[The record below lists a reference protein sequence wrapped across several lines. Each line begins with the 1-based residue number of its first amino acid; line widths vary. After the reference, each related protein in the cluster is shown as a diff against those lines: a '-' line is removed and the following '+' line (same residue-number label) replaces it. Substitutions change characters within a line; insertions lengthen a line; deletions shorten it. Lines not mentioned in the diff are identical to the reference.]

1 MIPHPGLR
9 RSCRYIERLWR
20 RNMKHTLVVA
30 VTILCLSIAAVF
42 FLQSSTAQIKFSDAN
57 SPGEQDRD
65 RAESRER
72 VGEKSAN
79 LPTLEQIKE
88 QQQGPT
94 VVLPLVH
101 QDVSG
106 TLEELIKITKPMRT
120 EDGELQEDK
129 LEELI
134 ETDEPGRFA
143 PGPLVESFL
152 QSETPIPSALVQGQ
166 NFEGPGLGI
175 AGFSVLGAPP
185 DTTMAVGPNH
195 IVAWVNTQI
204 MIFNKAGVA
213 QLPAP
218 GFVLGNTLWAAF
230 DGGLCETKNRGDPLV
245 VYDRVADRWVFYQ
258 CAFAVNGSGAAI
270 TPYLQCFAVT
280 TGSNPAGP
288 YTRYSY
294 DFSAAGPGSI
304 PEFNDYGKIGV
315 WNDAYYVGYNM
326 FQGSPAG
333 GNNGA
338 ALCAYD
344 RTKMIA
350 GTAAAGLCAP
360 ITFYA
365 GGAAIFPADNEGP
378 VPPTEP

>member
-1 MIPHPGLR
+1 
-9 RSCRYIERLWR
+9 
-20 RNMKHTLVVA
+20 MKRPLIITITL
-30 VTILCLSIAAVF
+30 LCFAIVGIF
-42 FLQSSTAQIKFSDAN
+42 FLQSSTAQIKFAQTGASD
-57 SPGEQDRD
+57 ERDKD
-65 RAESRER
+65 RAAEIERSTERSRINLSPEEI
-72 VGEKSAN
+72 EK
-79 LPTLEQIKE
+79 
-88 QQQGPT
+88 QQKGPT

-106 TLEELIKITKPMRT
+106 TLEELMKIRKPMRP
-120 EDGELQEDK
+120 EDGQLQEDK

-350 GTAAAGLCAP
+350 GTAAAGLRAP

-378 VPPTEP
+378 VSPTEP

>member
-72 VGEKSAN
+72 LGEKSAN

-120 EDGELQEDK
+120 EDGQLQADK

-152 QSETPIPSALVQGQ
+152 QTETPVPSALVAGL
-166 NFEGPGLGI
+166 NFEGPGQGI
-175 AGFSVLGAPP
+175 AGFNILGAPP

-195 IVAWVNTQI
+195 IVAWVNSQI
-204 MIFNKAGVA
+204 MIFNKSGVS
-213 QLPAP
+213 QLPGN
-218 GFVLGNTLWAAF
+218 GFILGNTLWAGF
-230 DGGLCETKNRGDPLV
+230 GGLCETTNRGDPLV
-245 VYDRVADRWVFYQ
+245 AYDRVADRWVFSQ
-258 CAFAVNGSGAAI
+258 FAFNVNGSNQPI
-270 TPYLQCFAVT
+270 IPYLQCFAVSQS
-280 TGSNPAGP
+280 GDPAGP
-288 YTRYSY
+288 YNRYSY
-294 DFSAAGPGSI
+294 DFSADLIGLAA
-304 PEFNDYGKIGV
+304 FNDYGKIGV
-315 WNDAYYVGYNM
+315 WNDAY
-326 FQGSPAG
+326 
-333 GNNGA
+333 
-338 ALCAYD
+338 
-344 RTKMIA
+344 
-350 GTAAAGLCAP
+350 
-360 ITFYA
+360 
-365 GGAAIFPADNEGP
+365 
-378 VPPTEP
+378 